1 MGRKKPCPSYL
12 YQKVH
17 FARGSKYWTNAVF
30 LSRKK
35 HGRGNKMKALVA
47 LQQEFSQQQITK
59 LDAIIAQ
66 YKGKPG
72 NLIQVL
78 EEAQRILEYLPASAQ
93 QYIALQLNIPVSK
106 VFGVVTFYSFFTMKP
121 RGRNVI
127 RVCLGTACYVR
138 GGKVLAESI
147 QKMFGLSE
155 GDTTDDRRFTYESV
169 RCLGA
174 CGLGPVVVVNEDV
187 HGRVKPSKVKE
198 LLEQYA

>member
-1 MGRKKPCPSYL
+1 
-12 YQKVH
+12 
-17 FARGSKYWTNAVF
+17 
-30 LSRKK
+30 
-35 HGRGNKMKALVA
+35 MKALVA